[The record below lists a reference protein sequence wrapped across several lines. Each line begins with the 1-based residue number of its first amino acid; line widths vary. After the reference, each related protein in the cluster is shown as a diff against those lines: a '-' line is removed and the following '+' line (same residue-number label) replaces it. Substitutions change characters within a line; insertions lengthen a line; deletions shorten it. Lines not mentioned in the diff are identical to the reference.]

1 MFFRLI
7 FIFSFIFFFL
17 SILNPIHTLPWPSF
31 FSEFF
36 CYIAGWLL
44 LLNLYFYKIELNI
57 DIVPFLFILFI
68 PLIQY
73 LFGEIFFFSNL
84 FFSTLGL
91 FYFLLM
97 LIVGFNFKIRNFNI
111 VMYLSTFFLVA
122 GFSSSL
128 IAILQWVGLTENK
141 LFVMGLIGSRPYG
154 NMAQP
159 NHLATFLCVG
169 IFSLWYFFE
178 KYKINNFIFL
188 FLIIIFSIA
197 ILLTQSRTA
206 WLILLLFFI
215 FLSINFKNYNLRL
228 SLKKIGFIS
237 SSIVFLGIAIPYFN
251 LILSTDFNITKT
263 FTLLER
269 ATSGY
274 QRLEIWNQMVHAI
287 IEEPWSG
294 YGWNQT
300 TAAQFNVINYIHNKE
315 WVTSAHNLILDI
327 LVWCGIPLGFLII
340 IYLLYIYIKIIKS
353 ISDLESI
360 FSFLTI
366 SAILIHSLL
375 EFPLY
380 YSYFFMPFGL
390 LVGYVLGYKYR
401 ISFKINSLF
410 LLFFLI
416 FNLILAVIIFKE
428 YLRVDDNIFSGK
440 LHAMGNQRDKIK
452 LPYKLFFFDFFDERA
467 RWLALYP
474 KMRVDQEEMLLGR
487 KMVQTYLKP
496 YDIYKYAQLLAFNG
510 YKDESIRQLEI
521 LNILYDINISY
532 NDVLYNDKPLSA
544 K

>member
-44 LLNLYFYKIELNI
+44 ILKLYFYKVELTI
-57 DIVPFLFILFI
+57 DIVPFLFIVFI

-73 LFGEIFFFSNL
+73 LFGEIFFFSNF

-91 FYFLLM
+91 FYFFLM

-111 VMYLSTFFLVA
+111 VMYLSIFFLIA
-122 GFSSSL
+122 GFFSSL
-128 IAILQWVGLTENK
+128 IAILQWMGLAENK
-141 LFVMGLIGSRPYG
+141 LFVMGLTGSRPYG

-159 NHLATFLCVG
+159 NHLATFLCIG

-178 KYKINNFIFL
+178 KYKINNFIL
-188 FLIIIFSIA
+188 LSLIIIFSIA

-215 FLSINFKNYNLRL
+215 FLSISIKKYSLRL
-228 SLKKIGFIS
+228 SFKKIGFI
-237 SSIVFLGIAIPYFN
+237 IFIMLLEGMGLPYFDS
-251 LILSTDFNITKT
+251 ILSSNFNVKQN

-269 ATSGY
+269 ATGGY

-287 IEEPWSG
+287 IEQPWYG
-294 YGWNQT
+294 YGWNQA
-300 TAAQFNVINYIHNKE
+300 TAAQFKVVDYIYNKE
-315 WVTSAHNLILDI
+315 WLTSAHNIILD
-327 LVWCGIPLGFLII
+327 LMVWCGVPIGVLIVL
-340 IYLLYIYIKIIKS
+340 YLLYIYIKIILN

-366 SAILIHSLL
+366 SSILIHSLL

-380 YSYFFMPFGL
+380 YSYFFIPFGL
-390 LVGYVLGYKYR
+390 LFGYILGYKYKVY
-401 ISFKINSLF
+401 FKINSLF
-410 LLFFLI
+410 ILFFLI
-416 FNLILAVIIFKE
+416 FNLILGVAIFKE
-428 YLRVDDNIFSGK
+428 YLRIDDNIFSGK
-440 LHAMGNQRDKIK
+440 LHAMGNQRDKVK

-474 KMRVDQEEMLLGR
+474 KMRVGQEEILLGK

-510 YKDESIRQLEI
+510 YKDESIRQLRI

-532 NDVLYNDKPLSA
+532 EDVLYNDKPLSA
-544 K
+544 N